1 MTITVRELKDVRPPL
16 LWEPREGGETT
27 RFVERKHAQAGIPKS
42 ALEHVVFEAQ
52 QILGRCL
59 DPAGPAGKR
68 TGLVVGYVQSGKTL
82 SFTTLTALAH
92 DNGFALVV
100 LIAGTLENLK
110 QQTLD
115 RLTSDLELSA
125 TGVTRPWLLVHQPS
139 ENTSDAALLRQHLK
153 NWTDPSY
160 PQHKKRVCVAVVL
173 KHPKRIANLRDCLKG
188 LELVKIPT
196 LVIDDEADQ
205 ASLNT
210 FAASNQDKGTNRASA
225 NYREVLALKQVF
237 PHHTYVQYTATPQAN
252 LLISLVDHLSPE
264 FAELVSPGAGYVG
277 GATLF
282 KAKGGYAKTIPDSEA
297 STKLSTSSAP
307 PPSLVTAV
315 RTYLLAS
322 CASEVKR
329 EGANR
334 TMMVHPSQ
342 QTGPHNDYLHWIDE
356 LIDAWRAIVS
366 TDDAKLKQ
374 DFFDGFREVY
384 KDLEGTTDGDLPT
397 FDALTAQLAV
407 VLRTA
412 MVREVNSTGPGSAPI
427 NWSASEY
434 WILVGGAKLDR
445 GFTVEGLT
453 VTYMPRP
460 LATGHADSLQQRARF
475 YGYKQRYLGYCRVYL
490 QGDVRVAFEKYV
502 EHEADIHHSLDSQRG
517 YELKAWARQFIL
529 DSSMKPTR
537 KGVIGIPLREFL
549 ASGWIEPS
557 AAHVDASCV
566 TANREVF
573 SKFREQ
579 LKAYPPG
586 TPAQDAHPDLFIDKR
601 LKAGSNVL
609 YETVPLDLVTQDFL
623 GNLQMG
629 LQSDD
634 LERRAAIVAL
644 QRLRDEGQ
652 THADVFL
659 IGNGQPQNRSK
670 KKSDNVINQIAQG
683 KSPAGGVDSFLL
695 TYGGDRSFVAPER
708 VSVHLRYFNLL
719 NGDTKATEAL
729 DVPWFAVHIPEKLEK
744 NYLLQKDAL

>member
-1 MTITVRELKDVRPPL
+1 MTLTVRELKDVRPPL
-16 LWEPREGGETT
+16 LWEPAEGNETT
-27 RFVERKHAQAGIPKS
+27 RFVERKHSQTGIPKK
-42 ALEHVVFEAQ
+42 ALENVVFEAQ

-59 DPAGPAGKR
+59 NPKGPAGQR

-92 DNGFALVV
+92 DNGFALIV

-115 RLTSDLELSA
+115 RLTSDLELSSS
-125 TGVTRPWLLVHQPS
+125 GVTRPWLLAHQPS

-188 LELVKIPT
+188 LDLAKIPT

-210 FAASNQDKGTNRASA
+210 FAASNQAKGTNRASA
-225 NYREVLALKQVF
+225 NYREVLALKKVF

-282 KAKGGYAKTIPDSEA
+282 KANAGYAKTIPDAEA
-297 STKLSTSSAP
+297 SAKLSTSSTP
-307 PPSLVTAV
+307 PASLVNAL
-315 RTYLLAS
+315 RTYLLAA

-356 LIDAWRAIVS
+356 LIDAWRGIVS
-366 TDDAKLKQ
+366 TDDDQLKQ
-374 DFFDGFREVY
+374 EFFEGFREVY
-384 KDLEGTTDGDLPT
+384 KDLEATSTGDLPA
-397 FDALTAQLAV
+397 FAELTAQLAV
-407 VLRTA
+407 VLRTV

-475 YGYKQRYLGYCRVYL
+475 YGYKQRYLGYCRVFL
-490 QGDVRVAFEKYV
+490 QKDVRVAFEKYV
-502 EHEADIHHSLDSQRG
+502 EHEADIHHSLDGQRG
-517 YELKAWARQFIL
+517 YELKEWARQFIL
-529 DSSMKPTR
+529 DSRMKPTR
-537 KGVIGIPLREFL
+537 KGVIGIPLTEFL

-557 AAHVDASCV
+557 AAHVGPDCV
-566 TANREVF
+566 QSNRDVF
-573 SKFREQ
+573 TQFRTQ
-579 LKAYPPG
+579 LEDYRPG
-586 TPAQDAHPDLFIDKR
+586 TAAQEAHPELFIDKR
-601 LKAGSNVL
+601 AKSEPNIL
-609 YETVPLDLVTQDFL
+609 YESVPLEIVLRDLL
-623 GNLQMG
+623 GRLQMG
-629 LQSDD
+629 LQSDE
-634 LERRAAIVAL
+634 LERSAAIVAL
-644 QRLRDEGQ
+644 ERLRDEGQ

-659 IGNGQPQNRSK
+659 IGNGETQNRSK
-670 KKSDNVINQIAQG
+670 KKNENTINQVAQG
-683 KSPAGGVDSFLL
+683 KSPAGKVDTSLL

-719 NGDTKATEAL
+719 NAATKAQEEKN
-729 DVPWFAVHIPEKLEK
+729 VPWFAVHIPEKLEK
-744 NYLLQKDAL
+744 NFLLQKDAL

>member
-1 MTITVRELKDVRPPL
+1 MTITVRELKDVTPPL
-16 LWEPREGGETT
+16 LWEPKEGAETM
-27 RFVERKHAQAGIPKS
+27 RFVERKHMHAGIPRS
-42 ALEHVVFEAQ
+42 ALENVVFEAQ

-59 DPAGPAGKR
+59 EPKGPAGQR

-115 RLTSDLELSA
+115 RLTSDLELSS
-125 TGVTRPWLLVHQPS
+125 TGATRPWLLVHQPS
-139 ENTSDAALLRQHLK
+139 ENTADAALLRQHLK
-153 NWTDPSY
+153 NWTAPSY

-188 LELVKIPT
+188 LELAKIPT

-210 FAASNQDKGTNRASA
+210 FAASNQAKGTNRTSA
-225 NYREVLALKQVF
+225 NYREVLALKHVF
-237 PHHTYVQYTATPQAN
+237 PHHTYVQYTATPQGN
-252 LLISLVDHLSPE
+252 LLVDLVDKLSPE
-264 FAELVSPGAGYVG
+264 FGELVTPGAGYVG

-282 KAKGGYAKTIPDSEA
+282 KPNSGYAKTIPDSEA
-297 STKLSTSSAP
+297 AAKLSTSSTP
-307 PPSLVTAV
+307 PATLVNAL
-315 RTYLLAS
+315 RIYLLAA

-374 DFFDGFREVY
+374 DFFDDFREVY
-384 KDLEGTTDGDLPT
+384 KDLGETSNGDLPA
-397 FDALTAQLAV
+397 FHELTVQLGV

-490 QGDVRVAFEKYV
+490 QRDVRIAFEKYV
-502 EHEADIHHSLDSQRG
+502 EHEADIHRSLDGQRG

-537 KGVIGIPLREFL
+537 KGVIGIPLKEFL
-549 ASGWIEPS
+549 ASGWIEPA
-557 AAHVDASCV
+557 AAHVDAGCV
-566 TANREVF
+566 ESNGEVF
-573 SKFREQ
+573 SVFREL
-579 LKAYPPG
+579 LKTYSPG
-586 TPAQDAHPDLFIDKR
+586 TPAHVAHPDLFIDKR
-601 LKAGSNVL
+601 LKSEPNML
-609 YETVPLDLVTQDFL
+609 YEAVPAEVVIQDLL
-623 GNLQMG
+623 AKLRMG
-629 LQSDD
+629 LQSDE
-634 LERRAAIVAL
+634 LERSAAIVAL
-644 QRLRDEGQ
+644 KRLRDEGQ
-652 THADVFL
+652 TYVDVFL

-670 KKSDNVINQIAQG
+670 KKSDNIINQVAQG
-683 KSPAGGVDSFLL
+683 KSPAGKVDRSLL

-719 NGDTKATEAL
+719 NADTKAPEEA
-729 DVPWFAVHIPEKLEK
+729 DVPWFAVYIPEKLEK
-744 NYLLQKDAL
+744 NFLLQKDAL

>member
-1 MTITVRELKDVRPPL
+1 MD
-16 LWEPREGGETT
+16 
-27 RFVERKHAQAGIPKS
+27 PK
-42 ALEHVVFEAQ
+42 
-52 QILGRCL
+52 
-59 DPAGPAGKR
+59 GPVGQR

-82 SFTTLTALAH
+82 SFTTLTALAQ

-139 ENTSDAALLRQHLK
+139 ENTPDAALLRQHLK

-160 PQHKKRVCVAVVL
+160 PNHKKRVCVAVVL

-188 LELVKIPT
+188 LDLAKVPT
-196 LVIDDEADQ
+196 LMIDDEADQ

-210 FAASNQDKGTNRASA
+210 FAASNQAKSTNRVSA

-252 LLISLVDHLSPE
+252 LLISLVDYLSPE

-282 KAKGGYAKTIPDSEA
+282 KPNGGYAKTIPDSEA
-297 STKLSTSSAP
+297 SAKLATSSTP
-307 PPSLVTAV
+307 PATLVNAL
-315 RTYLLAS
+315 RTYLFAA

-366 TDDAKLKQ
+366 TDDEEFKQ

-384 KDLEGTTDGDLPT
+384 KDLQGTSNGDLPA
-397 FDALTAQLAV
+397 FDELTDQLAV
-407 VLRTA
+407 VLRTV

-490 QGDVRVAFEKYV
+490 QRDVRAAFEKYV
-502 EHEADIHHSLDSQRG
+502 EHEADIHRSLDRQRG
-517 YELKAWARQFIL
+517 YELKEWVRQFKL

-537 KGVIGIPLREFL
+537 KSVIGIPLKEFL
-549 ASGWIEPS
+549 ASGWIEP
-557 AAHVDASCV
+557 AGAHVDSDCV
-566 TANREVF
+566 TANRDVF
-573 SKFREQ
+573 SRFREQ

-586 TPAQDAHPDLFIDKR
+586 IPAQDAHRDLFIDKR
-601 LKAGSNVL
+601 FKSEPNVL
-609 YETVPLDLVTQDFL
+609 YEAIPLDVVTLDLL
-623 GNLQMG
+623 GKLQMG
-629 LQSDD
+629 LQTDE
-634 LERRAAIVAL
+634 LERSAAIVAL
-644 QRLRDEGQ
+644 ERLRDEGQ
-652 THADVFL
+652 THVDVFL
-659 IGNGQPQNRSK
+659 IGNMQSLNRSK
-670 KKSDNVINQIAQG
+670 KRSENVINQIAQG
-683 KSPAGGVDSFLL
+683 KSPAGKVDKSLL

-719 NGDTKATEAL
+719 NADTKVAEEK
-729 DVPWFAVHIPEKLEK
+729 DVPWFAVHIPEKLAT
-744 NYLLQKDAL
+744 NFLLQKDTL

>member
-1 MTITVRELKDVRPPL
+1 MTVTVRELKEVKPPL
-16 LWEPREGGETT
+16 LWEPKEGSETT
-27 RFVERKHAQAGIPKS
+27 RFVERKHAQAGIPLK
-42 ALEHVVFEAQ
+42 ALENVVFEAQ
-52 QILGRCL
+52 QIMGRCV
-59 DPAGPAGKR
+59 DPKGPAGKR

-125 TGVTRPWLLVHQPS
+125 SGKTRPWLLVHQPS

-173 KHPKRIANLRDCLKG
+173 KHPKRIANLRDCLKS
-188 LELVKIPT
+188 LDLAKIPT

-210 FAASNQDKGTNRASA
+210 FAAVNQAKGTNRASA

-282 KAKGGYAKTIPDSEA
+282 KPKGGYAKTIPNSEA
-297 STKLSTSSAP
+297 SAKLSTSSTP
-307 PPSLVTAV
+307 PATLVSAL
-315 RTYLLAS
+315 RTYLFAAS
-322 CASEVKR
+322 ASEVNR

-356 LIDAWRAIVS
+356 LIDSWRAIVS
-366 TDDAKLKQ
+366 TDDYKLKQ
-374 DFFDGFREVY
+374 EFFEGFRVVY
-384 KDLEGTTDGDLPT
+384 KDLQGTSSGDLPA
-397 FDALTAQLAV
+397 FDQLTAQLPV

-427 NWSASEY
+427 NWSATEY

-475 YGYKQRYLGYCRVYL
+475 YGYKERYLGYCRVYL

-502 EHEADIHHSLDSQRG
+502 EHEADIHHSLEGQRG

-537 KGVIGIPLREFL
+537 KGVIGIPLKEFL
-549 ASGWIEPS
+549 ASGWIEP
-557 AAHVDASCV
+557 AAAQVDANCV
-566 TANREVF
+566 KANRNVF
-573 SKFREQ
+573 LSFREQ
-579 LKAYPPG
+579 LEAFSPG
-586 TPAQDAHPDLFIDKR
+586 IPAQEAHPDLFIDKR
-601 LKAGSNVL
+601 LKSEPNVL
-609 YETVPLDLVTQDFL
+609 YEAVPLNVVSQDFL
-623 GNLQMG
+623 GKLQMG
-629 LQSDD
+629 LQTDE
-634 LERRAAIVAL
+634 LERSAAIVAL
-644 QRLRDEGQ
+644 ERLREEGQ
-652 THADVFL
+652 THVDVFL
-659 IGNGQPQNRSK
+659 IGNGQTQTRSK
-670 KKSDNVINQIAQG
+670 KQSDNAINQVAQG
-683 KSPAGGVDSFLL
+683 KSPAGKVDSSLL

-708 VSVHLRYFNLL
+708 VSLHMRYFTLL
-719 NGDTKATEAL
+719 NADTKEPEET
-729 DVPWFAVHIPEKLEK
+729 DVPWFAVHIPENLEK
-744 NYLLQKDAL
+744 NFLLQKDAL

>member
-1 MTITVRELKDVRPPL
+1 MTITVRELKDIRPPL
-16 LWEPREGGETT
+16 LWEPKEGSETT
-27 RFVERKHAQAGIPKS
+27 LFIERKHSQAGIPKS
-42 ALEHVVFEAQ
+42 ALENVVFEAR
-52 QILGRCL
+52 QILGRCV
-59 DPAGPAGKR
+59 DPTGPAKQR

-115 RLTSDLELSA
+115 RLTADLELSP
-125 TGVTRPWLLVHQPS
+125 TGATRPWLLVHQPS
-139 ENTSDAALLRQHLK
+139 ENTSDAALLRQHLT

-173 KHPKRIANLRDCLKG
+173 KHPKRISNLRDCLKG
-188 LELVKIPT
+188 LDLAKIPT

-210 FAASNQDKGTNRASA
+210 FAASNQSKGTNRASA

-252 LLISLVDHLSPE
+252 LLVSLADHLSPE

-282 KAKGGYAKTIPDSEA
+282 KPSGGYAKTIPDSEA
-297 STKLSTSSAP
+297 SAKLATSSSP
-307 PPSLVTAV
+307 PPTLVKAL
-315 RTYLLAS
+315 RSYLLAA
-322 CASEVKR
+322 CVSEVNR

-342 QTGPHNDYLHWIDE
+342 QTGPHNDYLHWIVE

-366 TDDAKLKQ
+366 TDDDNLKN
-374 DFFDGFREVY
+374 DLFDGFRDTY
-384 KDLEGTTDGDLPT
+384 RDLEGTSSGDLPA
-397 FDALTAQLAV
+397 FNALMEQLAV
-407 VLRTA
+407 VLRTV

-475 YGYKQRYLGYCRVYL
+475 YGYKQKYLGYCRVYL

-502 EHEADIHHSLDSQRG
+502 EHEADIHQSLNSLRG
-517 YELKAWARQFIL
+517 YALKAWARQFIL
-529 DSSMKPTR
+529 DSRMKPTR

-549 ASGWIEPS
+549 ASGWIEPA
-557 AAHVDASCV
+557 AAHIDANCV
-566 TANREVF
+566 VANREVF
-573 SKFREQ
+573 LKFRSI
-579 LKAYPPG
+579 LKAYSPG
-586 TPAQDAHPDLFIDKR
+586 TPAQDAHPALFIDKR
-601 LKAGSNVL
+601 AKSEPNVL
-609 YETVPLDLVTQDFL
+609 YEAVPLDLVIEDLL
-623 GNLQMG
+623 GKLQMG
-629 LQSDD
+629 LQSDE
-634 LERRAAIVAL
+634 LEKSAAIVAL
-644 QRLRDEGQ
+644 ERLRDEGQ
-652 THADVFL
+652 TCVDVFL
-659 IGNGQPQNRSK
+659 IGNGNSQNRSK
-670 KKSDNVINQIAQG
+670 KKTSNEINQIAQG
-683 KSPAGGVDSFLL
+683 KSPAGKVDISML

-708 VSVHLRYFNLL
+708 VSLHLRYFNLL
-719 NGDTKATEAL
+719 NAYSKAPEEQ
-729 DVPWFAVHIPEKLEK
+729 DVPWFAVHIPDKLEK
-744 NYLLQKDAL
+744 NYLLQRDVP

>member
-16 LWEPREGGETT
+16 LWEPREGAETS
-27 RFVERKHAQAGIPKS
+27 RFVERKHVQTGIPKN
-42 ALEHVVFEAQ
+42 ALENVVFEAQ
-52 QILGRCL
+52 QILGRCV
-59 DPAGPAGKR
+59 DPKGPPGQR

-115 RLTSDLELSA
+115 RLTSDLELTAS
-125 TGVTRPWLLVHQPS
+125 GVIRPWLLVHQPS

-188 LELVKIPT
+188 VELAKIPT

-210 FAASNQDKGTNRASA
+210 FAASNQAKGTNRTSA

-252 LLISLVDHLSPE
+252 LLINLVDHLSPE

-282 KAKGGYAKTIPDSEA
+282 KPMGGYAKTIPDSEA
-297 STKLSTSSAP
+297 SAKLSTSSAP
-307 PPSLVTAV
+307 PATLVNAL
-315 RTYLLAS
+315 RMYLLAA

-366 TDDAKLKQ
+366 TDDHQLRQ

-384 KDLEGTTDGDLPT
+384 QDLEGTSNGELPS
-397 FDALTAQLAV
+397 FDELIAQLGV
-407 VLRTA
+407 VLRTV
-412 MVREVNSTGPGSAPI
+412 MVREVNSTGSGSAPI

-445 GFTVEGLT
+445 GFTVEGLI

-502 EHEADIHHSLDSQRG
+502 EHEADIHHSLNGQRG

-537 KGVIGIPLREFL
+537 KGVIGIPLQEFL
-549 ASGWIEPS
+549 ASGWIEPA
-557 AAHVDASCV
+557 AAHIDTQCV
-566 TANREVF
+566 RLNREVF
-573 SKFREQ
+573 MEFLGQ

-586 TPAQDAHPDLFIDKR
+586 KPAQESHPDLFIDKR
-601 LKAGSNVL
+601 VKSEPNLL
-609 YETVPLDLVTQDFL
+609 YEAVPLDVVVRDLL
-623 GNLQMG
+623 RKLQMG
-629 LQSDD
+629 LQSDE
-634 LERRAAIVAL
+634 LEKSAAIVAL
-644 QRLRDEGQ
+644 ERLRDEGQ
-652 THADVFL
+652 THVDVFL
-659 IGNGQPQNRSK
+659 IANGVSQTRSK

-683 KSPAGGVDSFLL
+683 KSPAGKVDRSLL

-708 VSVHLRYFNLL
+708 VSLHLRYFTLL
-719 NGDTKATEAL
+719 NADTKAPEES

-744 NYLLQKDAL
+744 NFLLQKDAL

>member
-16 LWEPREGGETT
+16 LWEPKEGSETT

-42 ALEHVVFEAQ
+42 ALENVVFEAQ
-52 QILGRCL
+52 QILGRCM
-59 DPAGPAGKR
+59 DPKGPVGQH

-82 SFTTLTALAH
+82 SFTTLTALAQ

-115 RLTSDLELSA
+115 RLTSDLELAA
-125 TGVTRPWLLVHQPS
+125 TGTTRPWLLVHQPS

-188 LELVKIPT
+188 LDLAKIPT
-196 LVIDDEADQ
+196 LIIDDEADQ

-210 FAASNQDKGTNRASA
+210 FAAANRAKGTNRASA

-264 FAELVSPGAGYVG
+264 FAEIVSPGAGYVG

-282 KAKGGYAKTIPDSEA
+282 KPKGGYAKTIPDSDA
-297 STKLSTSSAP
+297 SAKLSTSSAP
-307 PPSLVTAV
+307 PATLVSAL
-315 RTYLLAS
+315 RTYLLAA
-322 CASEVKR
+322 CASEVRR

-366 TDDAKLKQ
+366 VDDDRLKK
-374 DFFDGFREVY
+374 DFFDGFLDVY
-384 KDLEGTTDGDLPT
+384 KDLESTSNGDLPA
-397 FDALTAQLAV
+397 FDELTSQLGV

-502 EHEADIHHSLDSQRG
+502 EHEADIHRSLDRQRG
-517 YELKAWARQFIL
+517 YPLKEWARQFIL

-537 KGVIGIPLREFL
+537 KGVIGIPLKEFL
-549 ASGWIEPS
+549 ASGWIEPA
-557 AAHVDASCV
+557 AAHVDVKCV
-566 TANREVF
+566 KANRDVF
-573 SKFREQ
+573 SAFREQ

-601 LKAGSNVL
+601 LKSEPNLL
-609 YETVPLDLVTQDFL
+609 YEAVPLEVVTREL
-623 GNLQMG
+623 LSKLEMG
-629 LQSDD
+629 LQSDE
-634 LERRAAIVAL
+634 LERSAAIVAL
-644 QRLRDEGQ
+644 ERLRDEGQ
-652 THADVFL
+652 TCVDVFL
-659 IGNGQPQNRSK
+659 IGNGHSQNRSK
-670 KKSDNVINQIAQG
+670 KKADNAINQVAQG
-683 KSPAGGVDSFLL
+683 KSPAGKVDTSLL

-708 VSVHLRYFNLL
+708 VSLHLRYFNLL
-719 NGDTKATEAL
+719 NASTKLPEEQ
-729 DVPWFAVHIPEKLEK
+729 DVPWFAVHIPEKLE
-744 NYLLQKDAL
+744 NNFLLQKDAL

>member
-16 LWEPREGGETT
+16 LWEPREGSETT

-42 ALEHVVFEAQ
+42 ALENVVFEAQ
-52 QILGRCL
+52 QVLGRCM
-59 DPAGPAGKR
+59 DPKGPVGQH

-82 SFTTLTALAH
+82 SFTTLTALAQ
-92 DNGFALVV
+92 DNGFALIV

-115 RLTSDLELSA
+115 RLTSDLELAA
-125 TGVTRPWLLVHQPS
+125 TGTTRPWLLVHQPS

-188 LELVKIPT
+188 LDLAKIPT

-210 FAASNQDKGTNRASA
+210 FAAANQAKGTNRASA

-264 FAELVSPGAGYVG
+264 FAEIVSPGAGYVG

-282 KAKGGYAKTIPDSEA
+282 KPKGGYAKTIPDSDA
-297 STKLSTSSAP
+297 SAKLSTSSAP
-307 PPSLVTAV
+307 PATLVNAL
-315 RTYLLAS
+315 RTYLLAA

-366 TDDAKLKQ
+366 IDDDRLKR
-374 DFFDGFREVY
+374 DFFDGFLDVY
-384 KDLEGTTDGDLPT
+384 KDLESTSNGDLPA
-397 FDALTAQLAV
+397 FDDLTSQLAV
-407 VLRTA
+407 VLRTV

-460 LATGHADSLQQRARF
+460 LAMGHADSLQQRARF

-490 QGDVRVAFEKYV
+490 QADVRVAFEKYV
-502 EHEADIHHSLDSQRG
+502 EHEADIHRSLDRQRG
-517 YELKAWARQFIL
+517 YPLKEWARQFIL

-537 KGVIGIPLREFL
+537 KGVIGIPLKEFL
-549 ASGWIEPS
+549 ASGWIEPA
-557 AAHVDASCV
+557 AAHVDAGCV
-566 TANREVF
+566 KANREVF
-573 SKFREQ
+573 STFREQ

-586 TPAQDAHPDLFIDKR
+586 APAQDAHPDLFIDKR
-601 LKAGSNVL
+601 LKSEPNVL
-609 YETVPLDLVTQDFL
+609 YEAVPLEVVTRDLL
-623 GNLQMG
+623 SKLEMG
-629 LQSDD
+629 LQSDE
-634 LERRAAIVAL
+634 LERSAAIVAL
-644 QRLRDEGQ
+644 ERLQDEGQ
-652 THADVFL
+652 TCVDVFL
-659 IGNGQPQNRSK
+659 IGNGHSQNRSK
-670 KKSDNVINQIAQG
+670 KKSYNAINQVAQG
-683 KSPAGGVDSFLL
+683 KSPAGKVDTSVL

-708 VSVHLRYFNLL
+708 VSLHLRYFNLL
-719 NGDTKATEAL
+719 NAGTKQPEEQ

-744 NYLLQKDAL
+744 NFLLQKDAI

>member
-1 MTITVRELKDVRPPL
+1 VPITVRELKDVRPPL
-16 LWEPREGGETT
+16 LWEPKEGGETT
-27 RFVERKHAQAGIPKS
+27 RFVERKHTQAGIPKS
-42 ALEHVVFEAQ
+42 ALENVVFEAR

-59 DPAGPAGKR
+59 DPTGPVGKR

-92 DNGFALVV
+92 DNGFALIV

-115 RLTSDLELSA
+115 RLTSDLELSS

-188 LELVKIPT
+188 LELAKIPT

-210 FAASNQDKGTNRASA
+210 FAASNQAKGTNRASA

-264 FAELVSPGAGYVG
+264 FAELVSPGTGYVG

-282 KAKGGYAKTIPDSEA
+282 KPKGGYAKTIPDSDA
-297 STKLSTSSAP
+297 SAKLSTSSAP
-307 PPSLVTAV
+307 PASLVNAL
-315 RTYLLAS
+315 RTYLLAA

-384 KDLEGTTDGDLPT
+384 KDLQRTTNGDLPA
-397 FDALTAQLAV
+397 FDTLTAQLAV

-490 QGDVRVAFEKYV
+490 QSDVRVAFEKYV
-502 EHEADIHHSLDSQRG
+502 EHEADIHRSLDGQRG

-537 KGVIGIPLREFL
+537 KGVIGIPLKEFL
-549 ASGWIEPS
+549 ASGWIEPA

-566 TANREVF
+566 TANRDMF
-573 SKFREQ
+573 SRFREQ
-579 LKAYPPG
+579 LKTYPPG

-601 LKAGSNVL
+601 LKSEPNVL
-609 YETVPLDLVTQDFL
+609 YEAVPLEVVTQDL
-623 GNLQMG
+623 LAKLQMG
-629 LQSDD
+629 LQSDE
-634 LERRAAIVAL
+634 LERSAAIVAL

-670 KKSDNVINQIAQG
+670 KKSDNVINQVAQG
-683 KSPAGGVDSFLL
+683 KSPAGKVDSSLL

-719 NGDTKATEAL
+719 NADTKTTEEL
-729 DVPWFAVHIPEKLEK
+729 DVPWFAVHIPENLEK
-744 NYLLQKDAL
+744 TFLLQRDGL